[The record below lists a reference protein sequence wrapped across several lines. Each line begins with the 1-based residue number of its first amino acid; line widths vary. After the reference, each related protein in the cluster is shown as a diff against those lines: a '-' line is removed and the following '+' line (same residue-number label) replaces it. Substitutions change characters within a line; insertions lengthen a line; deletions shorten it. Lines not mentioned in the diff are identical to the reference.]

1 MASRRSRRMQRGGGD
16 TQDRLATLG
25 AMRQLMGDPLKD
37 LGGLL
42 SLQKIMQDMEQSAAD
57 EARATRSED
66 FAKQQHR
73 DMLDHQARER
83 HAQRNRDI
91 ANYRVAQR
99 RNELLASGNELQ
111 RLDADRNYQLA
122 LQKARNEQEELDAL
136 REERLG
142 PELVRMLKVGQGL
155 AAAGVLPNSEI
166 GKNYLLEL
174 GQTLLENKVLP
185 EELNLTPESVGP
197 PPPGSSNEKDAL
209 NSPSPYESG
218 GSMGGWSG

>member
-1 MASRRSRRMQRGGGD
+1 MASRRSRRMQRGGGG

-25 AMRQLMGDPLKD
+25 AMKQLMGDPLKD

-66 FAKQQHR
+66 FARQQHQ

-91 ANYRVAQR
+91 ANHRVAQR
-99 RNELLASGNELQ
+99 RNELLAASNEQ
-111 RLDADRNYQLA
+111 TRLNADRNYQLA
-122 LQKARNEQEELDAL
+122 QQEAENKQEELDAL

-155 AAAGVLPNSEI
+155 AAAGVFPNSEM
-166 GKNYLLEL
+166 GKSYLLEL
-174 GQTLLENKVLP
+174 SQTLKEHGVLP
-185 EELNLTPESVGP
+185 EELNLTPENVGL
-197 PPPGSSNEKDAL
+197 PPGSSNEKDAL
-209 NSPSPYESG
+209 NSPSPWESG